1 MYVSF
6 LYKKLR
12 KKVKKKMEFL
22 TKYFKTL
29 VAVIATGFTWLF
41 GAWDTPLGILVL
53 FIVLD
58 YITGLVRGYINKE
71 LSSDVGLKGI
81 ARKAVIF
88 VVLIVAVALDRL
100 LSNGTWIFRSLICY
114 FYIANE
120 GLSLLENCGSLG
132 LPIPQKILDALIQLK
147 DGEKKEIKE

>member
-1 MYVSF
+1 
-6 LYKKLR
+6 
-12 KKVKKKMEFL
+12 MEFL

-132 LPIPQKILDALIQLK
+132 LPIPKKMLDALIQLK

>member
-1 MYVSF
+1 
-6 LYKKLR
+6 
-12 KKVKKKMEFL
+12 MEKANYIKGFTAIL
-22 TKYFKTL
+22 GT
-29 VAVIATGFTWLF
+29 AFTWLF
-41 GAWDTPLGILVL
+41 GAWDTPLGILIL

-58 YITGLVRGYINKE
+58 YITGLIRGYINKE

-100 LSNGTWIFRSLICY
+100 LDTGTWVFRSLICY

-132 LPIPQKILDALIQLK
+132 LPIPNKILDALAQLK